1 MKNASFWIAL
11 ALSGSVHTGA
21 YGFVVILWLFSEPS
35 SSPPIA
41 LVAYGNSSLEGFPV
55 DAVALD
61 PGTLERGDANT
72 PGGDQMPQ
80 PKASEPTPTETAAPE
95 RESEAVALPKVPEAE
110 PVVPAPAEKVGEPPM
125 AKPPSP
131 EPRLMKTEPEAA
143 TAAKAPGAS
152 GGSRLPLGTPSKGGT
167 VGSSSGVR
175 MIGLPKPAYPREAV
189 AAGLQGEVMLYLR
202 IGADGNVSEVR
213 VHKSSGHRLL
223 DEAAL
228 SFGKTLKFVA
238 ARENGQPVDTTALFP
253 VTYELTAR
261 R

>member
-11 ALSGSVHTGA
+11 ALSGSVHTLA
-21 YGFVVILWLFSEPS
+21 YGFVVLLWLSS
-35 SSPPIA
+35 GAASSPPIA
-41 LVAYGNSSLEGFPV
+41 LVAYGNSSLEGFFTV

-72 PGGDQMPQ
+72 PGGDEIPQ
-80 PKASEPTPTETAAPE
+80 PKASEPTPTETPKPE
-95 RESEAVALPKVPEAE
+95 PEAVALPKVPEAE
-110 PVVPAPAEKVGEPPM
+110 PVVPAPVEKVAEPPM

-131 EPRLMKTEPEAA
+131 EPRPMKTAPEAA
-143 TAAKAPGAS
+143 TATKAAGAP
-152 GGSRLPLGTPSKGGT
+152 GGSRLPLGTPSRGGT

-175 MIGLPKPAYPREAV
+175 MIGLPRPAYPREAV
-189 AAGLQGEVMLYLR
+189 AGGIEGEVMLFLR
-202 IGADGNVSEVR
+202 ISAEGKVTEVR
-213 VHKSSGHRLL
+213 VHKSSGHRVL

-238 ARENGQPVDTTALFP
+238 ARENYQAVETTALFP

>member
-11 ALSGSVHTGA
+11 ALSGSVHTVA
-21 YGFVVILWLFSEPS
+21 YGLVVLLWLFSGAA

-72 PGGDQMPQ
+72 AGGDEMPQ
-80 PKASEPTPTETAAPE
+80 PKASEPTPTETPAPDPEPEAA
-95 RESEAVALPKVPEAE
+95 ALPKVPEAE
-110 PVVPAPAEKVGEPPM
+110 PAVPAPVEKVAEPPM
-125 AKPPSP
+125 AMANP
-131 EPRLMKTEPEAA
+131 EPRPMKTATEAA
-143 TAAKAPGAS
+143 TAAKAPGAP
-152 GGSRLPLGTPSKGGT
+152 GGSRLPQGTPSRGGT

-175 MIGLPKPAYPREAV
+175 MIGLPRPAYPREAV
-189 AAGLQGEVMLYLR
+189 AGGIEGEVMLFLR
-202 IGADGNVSEVR
+202 ISAEGKVTEVR
-213 VHKSSGHRLL
+213 VHKSSGYRVL

-238 ARENGQPVDTTALFP
+238 ARENYQAVETTALFP